1 MSLLSRIS
9 GTFRSLFLKET
20 LDQDLDEELNS
31 YLDLLTEEKV
41 RAGMPPE
48 QARRAARLDLGGVE
62 QVKERVRDQRFGA
75 AIDTLAQDIR
85 YGFRSLHKN
94 LGLTTVS
101 VLILAI
107 GIGANTTLFSTV
119 SAALIGGLP
128 YGEPERLVAGRSSR
142 DGAAGGPVSRV
153 DYFDYREQ
161 SKLFHG
167 LALIGTNTSQHTLT
181 GGTQSELIEAVPVTW
196 NLFPLLGVSPALG
209 RGFSPEEEAAGGT
222 AVTVISHSLWQ
233 SRYGGSPDVL
243 SSTINVDGFPLEIVG
258 VMPAG
263 FEFLFDVDAWRLIDV
278 DGPWDQVRDSH
289 SHWVIGR
296 MKPGVTLEQAQSEL
310 DAISAGLQRLYPE
323 TNEGK
328 GLLIMGLQDFMVYS
342 IRSSLLVLMGT
353 TVLVLLIACANVA
366 GLLLARGQRRMSE
379 MAMRTALGASRWRLV
394 RQLITESII
403 LTTIAG
409 ALGVWLA
416 YLLHDLIG
424 QVMPAG
430 DLGMNPPAI
439 DGGVLL
445 FAVGVSIATGLVV
458 GVVPALVGTA
468 VQPSNQL
475 RSGVQMS
482 EGVRGMRLRG
492 GLVVLQ
498 VAISVVLLIGAG
510 LLVRSLVQLTTV
522 DLGFE
527 ADNLLTAGIR
537 IQPSKYPTPGERSLF
552 FGSLA
557 EEIETLPGVT
567 SASLISKPPILSPWT
582 DWPIW
587 QEEQGRPLPEDQ
599 YLVMA
604 RWVTPGY
611 FETAGIPLL
620 RGRDISAQDVGGAP
634 QVVVIS
640 QLTADTLF
648 ADEDP
653 LGRMVGIGWN
663 DVGYEIVGVVGDA
676 RLNTV
681 AGGLDPALYM
691 SSAQINDIRMGLMVR
706 TDGDPALLVGP
717 IRELLREADPDVV
730 LADPTAMTAVLEDSF
745 TGSRVLMLSLGSIA
759 GVALLLTVT
768 GLYGVLAY
776 NVSQRTR
783 EIGIRLAMGASQTD
797 LIGMVVRRGLLLVG
811 LGLLLG
817 LTGAI
822 PGTMLMRQLLFETG
836 TIEPSIYAIATVIL
850 GLVAALACLLPAW
863 RTTRVN
869 VVEVLKQ
876 E

>member
-1 MSLLSRIS
+1 MSLLSRIR
-9 GTFRSLFLKET
+9 GTLKSLFLKQT
-20 LDQDLDEELNS
+20 LDRDLDEELNS
-31 YLDLLTEEKV
+31 YLDLLAEEKV
-41 RAGMPPE
+41 SAGMTPE
-48 QARRAARLDLGGVE
+48 QARRKARLELGGVE
-62 QVKERVRDQRFGA
+62 QVKEQVREQRLGA
-75 AIDTLAQDIR
+75 SIDTFAQDVR
-85 YGFRSLHKN
+85 YGARSLRKN
-94 LGLTTVS
+94 RGLTIVA

-128 YGEPERLVAGRSSR
+128 YEEPDRLVAGRKSR
-142 DGAAGGPVSRV
+142 DGAPAGPVSRV
-153 DYFDYREQ
+153 DYFDYRDQ
-161 SKLFHG
+161 SELFEG
-167 LALIGTNTSQHTLT
+167 LALIGTNTTQHTVT
-181 GGTQSELIEAVPVTW
+181 GGTQSELVESAPVTW
-196 NLFPLLGVSPALG
+196 NLFSLLGLSPALG
-209 RGFSPEEEAAGGT
+209 RGFLPEEEAMGGA
-222 AVTVISHSLWQ
+222 AVTVISYSLWQ

-243 SSTINVDGFPLEIVG
+243 DSTINVDGYPLAIVG

-263 FEFLFDVDAWRLIDV
+263 FEFIFDADAWRLIDL

-289 SHWVIGR
+289 SHWVVGR
-296 MKPGVTLEQAQSEL
+296 LKPEVTLDQAQSEL
-310 DAISAGLQRLYPE
+310 DAISAGLQQLYPE

-328 GLLIMGLQDFMVYS
+328 GLMIVGLQDFMVYS

-353 TVLVLLIACANVA
+353 TALVLLIACANVA

-379 MAMRTALGASRWRLV
+379 MAMRAALGASRWRLV

-416 YLLHDLIG
+416 YLLQDLIE
-424 QVMPAG
+424 QVMPMG
-430 DLGMNPPAI
+430 DLGVNPPAI
-439 DGGVLL
+439 NGGVLL
-445 FAVGVSIATGLVV
+445 FAVGVSIATGLIV

-468 VQPSNQL
+468 VHPSRQL

-482 EGVRGMRLRG
+482 EGIRGMRLRG

-510 LLVRSLVQLTTV
+510 LLVRSLVQLSTV
-522 DLGFE
+522 ELGFE

-537 IQPSKYPTPGERSLF
+537 IQPSKYPSAEERSLF

-567 SASLISKPPILSPWT
+567 SASLISKPPIRRPWT

-587 QEEQGRPLPEDQ
+587 QEEQGRPMPEDQ
-599 YLVMA
+599 FFVMA

-611 FETAGIPLL
+611 FETAGIPLF
-620 RGRDISAQDVGGAP
+620 RGRDISAQDVAGAP

-640 QLTADTLF
+640 EMTAGTLF
-648 ADEDP
+648 PDEDP

-681 AGGLDPALYM
+681 ERVVPALYM
-691 SSAQINDIRMGLMVR
+691 SSAQMGDIRMGLMVR
-706 TDGDPALLVGP
+706 TDGDPSLLVGP
-717 IRELLREADPDVV
+717 IRELLRQIDPDVV
-730 LADPTAMTAVLEDSF
+730 LADPTAMTTVLEDSF
-745 TGSRVLMLSLGSIA
+745 AGFRVIMLSLGSIA
-759 GVALLLTVT
+759 GVALLLTVI

-817 LTGAI
+817 LASAV
-822 PGTMLMRQLLFETG
+822 PGTLLMRQLLFETG
-836 TIEPSIYAIATVIL
+836 TLEPSIYAIATLIL
-850 GLVAALACLLPAW
+850 GIVAALACLLPAW